1 MLCDGIAA
9 MSAAPSVVKRIVAV
23 DVPRP
28 RNLRS
33 MRDPDFG
40 RCMEQ
45 IWNLLRYEVDKTMKE
60 SRSRPEPESDFR
72 RKASYDGVE

>member
-1 MLCDGIAA
+1 
-9 MSAAPSVVKRIVAV
+9 PSVVKRIVAV

-45 IWNLLRYEVDKTMKE
+45 IWDLLRYEVDKTMKE

-72 RKASYDGVE
+72 RKASYDGVD